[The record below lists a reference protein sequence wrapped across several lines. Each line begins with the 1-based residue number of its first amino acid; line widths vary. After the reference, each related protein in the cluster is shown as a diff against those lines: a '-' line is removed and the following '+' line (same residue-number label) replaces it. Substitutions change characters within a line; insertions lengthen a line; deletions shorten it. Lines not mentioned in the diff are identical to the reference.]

1 MARRA
6 GRDRRGIL
14 LPLLR
19 LGSASLARRELV
31 TSNSSERLRVLG
43 VDPERDFSGGESQV
57 LGLTLELIR
66 AGHQAELLCDPRGLL
81 RRRAGEA
88 GVICHP
94 LRIRNAID
102 LRAGLE
108 LRAFLNRRSDDVI
121 HFHTARAHALAPFA
135 GGPPRRAGDRVLI
148 VTRRMDYVPNRL
160 FAPWLYNRAVDAVAA
175 ISAGVARALE
185 RAGVAPERIALIHSG
200 VDCERFRPASEAQ
213 RAAARAAL
221 GVGAGE
227 IAFGTVGALEERKG
241 HRVLLEALA
250 ALAQGGV
257 AFRCFIAGGG
267 SQREPLAAQIRALG
281 LEDRVILTGGVEDP
295 CQLLSALDVF
305 VFPSLKEGLGVAL
318 MEAMACAIA
327 PVASST
333 GGIPELVEHGRSG
346 LLVSP
351 ASAIEL
357 ARALEGLIAAPALR
371 REMGAAARARMVDGF
386 SMTAMAARTIEL
398 YRACLDRA
406 RAARRGKRCAA

>member
-1 MARRA
+1 
-6 GRDRRGIL
+6 
-14 LPLLR
+14 
-19 LGSASLARRELV
+19 V
-31 TSNSSERLRVLG
+31 TSNQSERLRVLG
-43 VDPERDFSGGESQV
+43 VNPERNFSGGESQV

-81 RRRAGEA
+81 WRRAGEA
-88 GVICHP
+88 GVICYP
-94 LRIRNAID
+94 LAIRNALD

-108 LRAFLNRRSDDVI
+108 LRAFLNRRAYDVI

-175 ISAGVARALE
+175 ISTGVTRALE
-185 RAGVAPERIALIHSG
+185 GAGVAPERITLIHSG
-200 VDCERFRPASEAQ
+200 VDCERFRPAAEAE

-227 IAFGTVGALEERKG
+227 IALGTVGALETRKG
-241 HRVLLEALA
+241 HRVLLDALGALARGGIAFRCWIAGSGSQREALA
-250 ALAQGGV
+250 AQ
-257 AFRCFIAGGG
+257 I
-267 SQREPLAAQIRALG
+267 SQLG
-281 LEDRVILTGGVEDP
+281 LGHRVILTGGVENP

-327 PVASST
+327 PVASSV
-333 GGIPELVEHGRSG
+333 GGIPEVVEHGRSG

-351 ASAIEL
+351 ASATEL

-371 REMGAAARARMVDGF
+371 REMGGAARARMVEGF

-398 YRACLDRA
+398 YRNCLDRTG
-406 RAARRGKRCAA
+406 AARRGKRCAA